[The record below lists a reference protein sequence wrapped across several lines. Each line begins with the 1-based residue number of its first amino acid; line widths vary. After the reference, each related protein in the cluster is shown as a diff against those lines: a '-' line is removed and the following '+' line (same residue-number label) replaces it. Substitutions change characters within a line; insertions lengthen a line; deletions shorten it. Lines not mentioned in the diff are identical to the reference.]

1 MCHWHR
7 GIGYPNANIH
17 IFKEYS
23 MEKEINLDDVT
34 KYLSRAFSKA
44 AAKAAE
50 SIGSRALRT
59 KDKRSGTWETTPMY
73 DYQVEFCY
81 LINNIQ
87 HGPRYIS
94 TKSIQW
100 ANELIAKLEIE
111 GS

>member
-1 MCHWHR
+1 
-7 GIGYPNANIH
+7 
-17 IFKEYS
+17 

-44 AAKAAE
+44 AVKAAE
-50 SIGSRALRT
+50 TIGPRALRS
-59 KDKRSGTWETTPMY
+59 KNKRSGLWETTPMY
-73 DYQVEFCY
+73 DYQVDFCY
-81 LINNIQ
+81 LMNNIQ

-100 ANELIAKLEIE
+100 ANELIARLEAE